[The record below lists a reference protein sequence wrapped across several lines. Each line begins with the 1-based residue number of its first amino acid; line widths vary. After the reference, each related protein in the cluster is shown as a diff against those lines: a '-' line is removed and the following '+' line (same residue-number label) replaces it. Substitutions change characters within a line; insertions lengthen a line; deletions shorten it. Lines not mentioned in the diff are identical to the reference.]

1 MISRLPL
8 LPLALLLAGCGIAD
22 ASRPQSGSRE
32 TDTKEPSK
40 DKSPPE
46 TKAKGKSVGEKMAE
60 KAAKK
65 PAPSQ

>member
-8 LPLALLLAGCGIAD
+8 LPLALLLAGCGIAG
-22 ASRPQSGSRE
+22 ASRRLQSGSRE

-46 TKAKGKSVGEKMAE
+46 TKAKGKSVGEK
-60 KAAKK
+60 
-65 PAPSQ
+65 